1 MSPMEFQ
8 PVTLKPT
15 VSEVQELYSIH
26 GWLSMIVEPY
36 KQLVVKH
43 PFTQVQ
49 QLKQNQESPHQE
61 IRTETKPC
69 WDFYSSLNLV
79 IEILCQ
85 FT

>member
-15 VSEVQELYSIH
+15 VSEVQELYSIQ

-43 PFTQVQ
+43 PLSHKCSNLNKTKSLHTKKLEQ
-49 QLKQNQESPHQE
+49 KQNHAE
-61 IRTETKPC
+61 IFIQVST
-69 WDFYSSLNLV
+69 
-79 IEILCQ
+79 
-85 FT
+85 